1 MSHAQPAQPA
11 SRAPKTWR
19 LRVVQGLFIFVLL
32 WLAALLPLGCVS
44 IGAGNPLDLR
54 WATCHITDA
63 TAEHTNDDEHPWRI
77 VIESED
83 CPTLIYTDGLNA
95 DNVDALAG
103 TFERA
108 PYEVRVHE
116 SAIDVDG
123 GIRYA
128 KELNIHSYRPAPEIA
143 S

>member
-1 MSHAQPAQPA
+1 M
-11 SRAPKTWR
+11 R
-19 LRVVQGLFIFVLL
+19 
-32 WLAALLPLGCVS
+32 
-44 IGAGNPLDLR
+44 GNPLDLR
-54 WATCHITDA
+54 WATCHVTDA
-63 TAEHTNDDEHPWRI
+63 TAEHSNDGEDSWRI

-83 CPTLIYTDGLNA
+83 CPTLIYTDGPNA
-95 DNVDALAG
+95 DNVDALVG